1 MTLYD
6 QPTAP
11 PPGNIKLLPGYEH
24 VPGCGIDTAAGYIK
38 KDGGMEINYDIGKM
52 AGNFAIRYSNSNIVE
67 WTKTEQVGDDSVLI
81 VLTKQKYI
89 VATFEKAVANFMATP
104 ASQADIDDFLKMV
117 LTYNPP
123 KRN

>member
-1 MTLYD
+1 
-6 QPTAP
+6 
-11 PPGNIKLLPGYEH
+11 
-24 VPGCGIDTAAGYIK
+24 
-38 KDGGMEINYDIGKM
+38 MEIRYDIGKM
-52 AGNFAIRYSNSNIVE
+52 AGNFAIRYSNSNIVEWTKNIVE

>member
-1 MTLYD
+1 
-6 QPTAP
+6 
-11 PPGNIKLLPGYEH
+11 
-24 VPGCGIDTAAGYIK
+24 
-38 KDGGMEINYDIGKM
+38 
-52 AGNFAIRYSNSNIVE
+52 
-67 WTKTEQVGDDSVLI
+67 VLI

>member
-1 MTLYD
+1 
-6 QPTAP
+6 
-11 PPGNIKLLPGYEH
+11 
-24 VPGCGIDTAAGYIK
+24 
-38 KDGGMEINYDIGKM
+38 MEINYDIGKM

>member
-1 MTLYD
+1 
-6 QPTAP
+6 
-11 PPGNIKLLPGYEH
+11 
-24 VPGCGIDTAAGYIK
+24 
-38 KDGGMEINYDIGKM
+38 MEINYDIGKM
-52 AGNFAIRYSNSNIVE
+52 AGNFATRYSNSNIVE

-117 LTYNPP
+117 LTYNPT

>member
-1 MTLYD
+1 
-6 QPTAP
+6 
-11 PPGNIKLLPGYEH
+11 
-24 VPGCGIDTAAGYIK
+24 
-38 KDGGMEINYDIGKM
+38 MEIRYDIGKM

-117 LTYNPP
+117 LTYNPT